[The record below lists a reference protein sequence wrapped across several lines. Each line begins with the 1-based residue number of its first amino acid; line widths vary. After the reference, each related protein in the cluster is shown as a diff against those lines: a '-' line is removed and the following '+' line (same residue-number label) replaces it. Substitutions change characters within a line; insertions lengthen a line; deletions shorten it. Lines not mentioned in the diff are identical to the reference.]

1 MSNND
6 FLMQMVSD
14 LIKLKVD
21 RPAHTDVAAMGAAFL
36 AGLATGVWKDKE
48 ELTSLR
54 RNDICFVP
62 QKSSSEYKEEMS
74 EWSRAIKRS
83 LNWYK
88 YVDI

>member
-6 FLMQMVSD
+6 FLVQMVSD

-21 RPAHTDVAAMGAAFL
+21 RPKHTDIAALGAAFL
-36 AGLATGVWKDKE
+36 AGLATGVWKNKEVLKSLRSNDMCFEPEKSLEDYKE
-48 ELTSLR
+48 EL
-54 RNDICFVP
+54 
-62 QKSSSEYKEEMS
+62 S

-83 LNWYK
+83 FDWYQ